1 MSSPVVIMDRGNNT
15 TCIINLHGST
25 IVSWRVNNQEQLF
38 VSKKSVFDG
47 RQPIRGGINF
57 VFPQVFSCDI
67 FLHLSIFI
75 YFKIICY
82 IFIYIY
88 LFVVCQIFYIKYRK
102 KDYLINFLLIKQF
115 LDIFVFFS

>member
-47 RQPIRGGINF
+47 RQPIRGGIPF
-57 VFPQVFSCDI
+57 IFPQVLNESLI
-67 FLHLSIFI
+67 MEHLWSELIERNNEANI
-75 YFKIICY
+75 K
-82 IFIYIY
+82 
-88 LFVVCQIFYIKYRK
+88 LNVFY
-102 KDYLINFLLIKQF
+102 
-115 LDIFVFFS
+115 VF